1 MHQPLQVVEVSE
13 DDRILRSVLQQLLPE
28 EPVKVQVELVVG
40 VAVIVELVDETQL
53 GQGKKGRYEEF
64 SSRVVLL
71 LETSE
76 CTVINYL
83 DSRADMD
90 VDNFPGENKE
100 LKDQVYLPYTF
111 HSQSQLI

>member
-1 MHQPLQVVEVSE
+1 MEYQNLSPIPDIMLFFPMHQPLQVVEVSE

-28 EPVKVQVELVVG
+28 EPVKVEVQLVVG
-40 VAVIVELVDETQL
+40 VAVIVKLVDETQL
-53 GQGKKGRYEEF
+53 GQGKKGRYEEL

-90 VDNFPGENKE
+90 VDNFP
-100 LKDQVYLPYTF
+100 
-111 HSQSQLI
+111 